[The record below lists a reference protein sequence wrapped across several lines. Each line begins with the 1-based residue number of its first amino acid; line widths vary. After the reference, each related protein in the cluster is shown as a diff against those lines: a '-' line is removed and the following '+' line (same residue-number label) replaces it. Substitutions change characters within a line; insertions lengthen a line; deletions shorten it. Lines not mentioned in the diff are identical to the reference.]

1 MLLLSYDVVVKMF
14 CPHDTGLLR
23 VNVAIPITL
32 AGEVCMKKLLMMLFF
47 LVPVI
52 TGCSIYSSSDRNA
65 AKNPVTVT
73 DYALDTYVSVTIYD
87 DALTDTAKAALSLC
101 HDYENI
107 FSADTVSSELYE
119 INNAALSCSVPV
131 TYEVSE
137 PLADIIS
144 KGLYYGRLTDGAFD
158 ITIAPLSSLWNIS
171 GGSTDIPDEGR
182 IKAALDMVDY
192 HKINAVSSSVTIDA
206 PAAIDLGGI
215 AKGYIADNIK
225 SYLIENGV
233 DSAIINLGGNILCVG
248 TKPDGSAFTI
258 GIKKPFS
265 SVNEAI
271 TNISVHDLSVV
282 TAGVYERYFY
292 KNDKL
297 YHHILSPY
305 TGKPADTGLYSVTVI
320 SPASADGDCLSTAC
334 LVMGLEKG
342 KALIDSLDGVYAVF
356 VTDKN
361 ELVLS
366 DGLENSTH
374 GIIIK

>member
-1 MLLLSYDVVVKMF
+1 
-14 CPHDTGLLR
+14 
-23 VNVAIPITL
+23 
-32 AGEVCMKKLLMMLFF
+32 MKKILLMLFF

-52 TGCSIYSSSDRNA
+52 TGCSIYSASDRVA
-65 AKNPVTVT
+65 ARNPVTDT

-87 DALTDTAKAALSLC
+87 ESLTDTAKAALSLC
-101 HDYENI
+101 HDYEDI
-107 FSADTVSSELYE
+107 FSADKSSSELYQL
-119 INNAALSCSVPV
+119 NNAALSCNEPV
-131 TYEVSE
+131 TYELSE
-137 PLADIIS
+137 PLVDIIS
-144 KGLYYGRLTDGAFD
+144 KGLYYGELTDGAFD
-158 ITIAPLSSLWNIS
+158 ITIAPVSSLWNIS
-171 GGSTDIPDEGR
+171 GGSVDIPDEGS
-182 IKAALDMVDY
+182 IKTALDIVDF
-192 HKINAVSSSVTIDA
+192 HKINVNSSSVTIDA

-225 SYLIENGV
+225 SYLIENDV
-233 DSAIINLGGNILCVG
+233 DSALINLGGNILCVG
-248 TKPDGSAFTI
+248 SKPDGSAFTI

-271 TNISVHDLSVV
+271 ANISVHDLSVV

-305 TGKPADTGLYSVTVI
+305 TGNPANTGLYSVTVI
-320 SPASADGDCLSTAC
+320 SPASVDGDCLSTAC

-342 KALIDSLDGVYAVF
+342 KELIDSLEGIYAVF

-361 ELVLS
+361 EIVLS
-366 DGLENSTH
+366 EGLENNTQ

>member
-1 MLLLSYDVVVKMF
+1 
-14 CPHDTGLLR
+14 
-23 VNVAIPITL
+23 
-32 AGEVCMKKLLMMLFF
+32 MKKLLMMLFF

-52 TGCSIYSSSDRNA
+52 TGCSMDSVSKGFS

-87 DALTDTAKAALSLC
+87 ESLTDTAKAALSLC

-107 FSADTVSSELYE
+107 FSADEASSELYKL
-119 INNAALSCSVPV
+119 NNAALTCNEPA
-131 TYEVSE
+131 TYEVSM

-144 KGLYYGRLTDGAFD
+144 KGLYYGELTDGAFD
-158 ITIAPLSSLWNIS
+158 ITISPVSSLWNIS
-171 GGSTDIPDEGR
+171 GGSVDIPDDGS
-182 IKAALDMVDY
+182 IKTALDMVDY
-192 HKINAVSSSVTIDA
+192 HKINVNSSSVTIDA

-215 AKGYIADNIK
+215 AKGYIADLIK

-248 TKPDGSAFTI
+248 SKPDGSAFTI

-271 TNISVHDLSVV
+271 TNISVQDLSVV

-292 KNDKL
+292 KDDKL

-305 TGKPADTGLYSVTVI
+305 TGKPANTGLYSVTVI
-320 SPASADGDCLSTAC
+320 SPASVDGDCLSTAC

-342 KALIDSLDGVYAVF
+342 KALIDSLDGIYAVF

-361 ELVLS
+361 EIVLS
-366 DGLENSTH
+366 EGLENNTQ